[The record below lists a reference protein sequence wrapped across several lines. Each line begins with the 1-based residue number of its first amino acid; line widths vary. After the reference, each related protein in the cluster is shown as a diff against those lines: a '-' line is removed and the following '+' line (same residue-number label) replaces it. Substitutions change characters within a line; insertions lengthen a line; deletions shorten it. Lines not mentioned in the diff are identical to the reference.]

1 MFGAAIFTW
10 VVDGASAGL
19 LGVVAMEMFIWVGI
33 PVILIFLVAGMYNN
47 LVAARQNCNQG
58 WADIDAALRQRHDLV
73 PNLVETVEGYA
84 THESGT
90 LTAVIAARA
99 GALDANSPD
108 QLEKAEKV
116 LSGALG
122 NLMAVAENY
131 PDLKASANFQTLQ
144 GELADIEDK
153 LGASRRAFNAAV
165 ATYNTAIQSFPSNIV
180 AGIFNFPE
188 RTYFELDRNERSTVS
203 AVPKVG
209 FN

>member
-1 MFGAAIFTW
+1 
-10 VVDGASAGL
+10 
-19 LGVVAMEMFIWVGI
+19 MEMFILVGI
-33 PVILIFLVAGMYNN
+33 PVVLIFLVAGIYNN
-47 LVAARQNCNQG
+47 LVAVRQNCNQG

-73 PNLVETVEGYA
+73 PNLVETVKGYA

-99 GALDANSPD
+99 GALDASSPD

-131 PDLKASANFQTLQ
+131 PDLKASANFQSLQ

-153 LGASRRAFNAAV
+153 LGATRRAFNAAV

-180 AGIFNFPE
+180 AGMFNFPE
-188 RTYFELDRNERSTVS
+188 RTFFELDRNERPTVS
-203 AVPKVG
+203 AVPKVS

>member
-1 MFGAAIFTW
+1 
-10 VVDGASAGL
+10 
-19 LGVVAMEMFIWVGI
+19 MEMFILVGI
-33 PVILIFLVAGMYNN
+33 PIVLIFLFAGMYNS

-73 PNLVETVEGYA
+73 PNLVETVKGYA

-99 GALDANSPD
+99 GALDASSPD

-122 NLMAVAENY
+122 NLMAVAENC

-153 LGASRRAFNAAV
+153 LGATRRAFNAAV

-180 AGIFNFPE
+180 AGMFNFAE
-188 RTYFELDRNERSTVS
+188 RTFFELDRNERSTVS

>member
-1 MFGAAIFTW
+1 MG
-10 VVDGASAGL
+10 
-19 LGVVAMEMFIWVGI
+19 
-33 PVILIFLVAGMYNN
+33 
-47 LVAARQNCNQG
+47 
-58 WADIDAALRQRHDLV
+58 ADIDAALRQRHDLV
-73 PNLVETVEGYA
+73 PNLVETVKGYA
-84 THESGT
+84 SHESGT

-131 PDLKASANFQTLQ
+131 PDLKASDNFQTLQ

-153 LGASRRAFNAAV
+153 LGATRRAFNAAV
-165 ATYNTAIQSFPSNIV
+165 ATYNTATQSFPSNIV
-180 AGIFNFPE
+180 AGMFNFPE
-188 RTYFELDRNERSTVS
+188 RSFFELDRNERSTVS
-203 AVPKVG
+203 DVPKVG

>member
-180 AGIFNFPE
+180 AGMFNFPE

>member
-1 MFGAAIFTW
+1 
-10 VVDGASAGL
+10 
-19 LGVVAMEMFIWVGI
+19 MEMFILVGI
-33 PVILIFLVAGMYNN
+33 PVVLIFLVAGMYNN
-47 LVAARQNCNQG
+47 LVAGRQNCNQG

-73 PNLVETVEGYA
+73 PNLVETVKGYA
-84 THESGT
+84 SHESGT

-153 LGASRRAFNAAV
+153 LGATRRAFNAAV
-165 ATYNTAIQSFPSNIV
+165 ATYNTATQSFPSNIV
-180 AGIFNFPE
+180 AGMFNFPE
-188 RTYFELDRNERSTVS
+188 RSFFELDRNERSTVS